1 MARERATETR
11 AKRRDSGNVLT
22 PSPRFLT
29 HAKPFHE
36 RVLCGQDRGALAHAV
51 ACGSRRPFLRA
62 APNGTCETAG
72 QGLERSVHGK
82 PACSRYPDLGLGGA
96 EP

>member
-11 AKRRDSGNVLT
+11 AKRRDGGNALT

-36 RVLCGQDRGALAHAV
+36 RVPCRQDRGALAHAV

>member
-1 MARERATETR
+1 M
-11 AKRRDSGNVLT
+11 LT

-36 RVLCGQDRGALAHAV
+36 RVPCGQDRGALAHAV